1 VDNNLDSLVPRL
13 RRHST
18 SVFAEM
24 SMRARAV
31 GAINLGQGFPDVDG
45 PDALKEAAVRAI
57 EEGRGNQYPAP
68 HGIPELRQAIA
79 AHQKRF
85 YGIELDWETEVVV
98 TTGASEALQS
108 ALLALVD
115 VDDEVLIFEPWFDL
129 YEVGV
134 EMARGR
140 VVGVPS
146 LPATLRPDFDALRS
160 RITAKSKVIILNTP
174 HNPTGIVWNRAELE
188 QLAAIAIEHNLIVI
202 SDEAYEHL
210 WYDNDEHIA
219 IASLPGMHERTITIG
234 SAGKSFSFTG
244 WKVGWAS
251 GPRNLIAA
259 VRVVRQHLSYVSS
272 GPFQYAIAEGL
283 HFPDQ
288 YWNEFK
294 KSMQNKRDLFT
305 SGLTAIGFGIVPSQG
320 TYFLTTDVRPLG
332 FASGADFV
340 EASITKAGVV
350 AIPHSRLCQNPA
362 VGEPFVRWAYCK
374 QDEILQQAIT
384 NLQVF
389 AR

>member
-1 VDNNLDSLVPRL
+1 M

-45 PDALKEAAVRAI
+45 PDVLKEAAIRAI

-79 AHQKRF
+79 AHQLRF
-85 YGIELDWETEVVV
+85 YGIALDWETDVVV
-98 TTGASEALQS
+98 TTGASEALQA
-108 ALLALVD
+108 ALIALVD
-115 VDDEVLIFEPWFDL
+115 IEDEVLIFEPWFDL

-134 EMARGR
+134 EMARGK

-146 LPATLRPDFDALRS
+146 SSSDLRPDFDALRS
-160 RITAKSKVIILNTP
+160 RITSRSKVVILNTP
-174 HNPTGIVWNRAELE
+174 HNPTGIVWSREELE
-188 QLAAIAIEHNLIVI
+188 QLAAIAIQHNLIVI

-210 WYDNDEHIA
+210 WYDDAPHIA
-219 IASLPGMHERTITIG
+219 IASLPGMHDRTITIG

-251 GPRNLIAA
+251 GPANMISA

-288 YWNEFK
+288 YWSEFK

-305 SGLTAIGFGIVPSQG
+305 SGLADLGFGIIPSQG

-332 FASGADFV
+332 FKSGAEFV
-340 EASITKAGVV
+340 EASITSAGVV
-350 AIPHSRLCQNPA
+350 AIPHSRLCQNPE
-362 VGEPFVRWAYCK
+362 VGQPFVRWAYCK
-374 QDEILQQAIT
+374 QDEILQQAIK
-384 NLQVF
+384 NLQKL

>member
-1 VDNNLDSLVPRL
+1 VAFTPEILVKRMQ
-13 RRHST
+13 RHRT

-24 SMRARAV
+24 SLRAREV
-31 GAINLGQGFPDVDG
+31 NAINLGQGFPDVDG
-45 PDALKEAAVRAI
+45 PDVLKEAAIRAI

-85 YGIELDWETEVVV
+85 YGIDVDWQTEVVV
-98 TTGASEALQS
+98 ATGASEALQ
-108 ALLALVD
+108 AAFLALVD
-115 VDDEVLIFEPWFDL
+115 IDDEVLIFEPWFDI
-129 YEVGV
+129 YEIGV
-134 EMARGR
+134 ELARGK

-146 LPATLRPDFDALRS
+146 SADSLRPNFDALRA
-160 RITAKSKVIILNTP
+160 RITNKSKVVVLNTP
-174 HNPTGIVWNRAELE
+174 HNPSGIVWTREELQ
-188 QLAAIAIEHNLIVI
+188 QLADIAIEHNLIVI

-210 WYDNDEHIA
+210 VYDGVEHVA
-219 IASLPGMHERTITIG
+219 IASLDGMFERTVTIG

-251 GPRNLIAA
+251 GPASLISA

-288 YWNEFK
+288 HWREFTGE
-294 KSMQNKRDLFT
+294 MQAKRDLLT
-305 SGLTAIGFGIVPSQG
+305 SGLRTLGFGIVPSQG

-332 FASGADFV
+332 FSSGVDFV
-340 EASITKAGVV
+340 EKSLMQAGVV
-350 AIPHSRLCQNPA
+350 AIPHSRLCQNPE
-362 VGEPFVRWAYCK
+362 VGTPFVRWAYCK
-374 QDEILQQAIT
+374 KEDVLRAALA
-384 NLQVF
+384 NLEKLF
-389 AR
+389 D

>member
-1 VDNNLDSLVPRL
+1 MPFDSDALVPRM

-31 GAINLGQGFPDVDG
+31 GAVNLGQGFPDVDG
-45 PDALKEAAVRAI
+45 PDVLKEAAVKAI
-57 EEGRGNQYPAP
+57 LEGRGNQYPAP
-68 HGIPELRQAIA
+68 HGIPELRQAICS
-79 AHQKRF
+79 HQKRF
-85 YGIELDWETEVVV
+85 YDIALNWETDVVV
-98 TTGASEALQS
+98 TTGASEALQA

-115 VDDEVLIFEPWFDL
+115 VDDEVLIFEPWFDI

-134 EMARGR
+134 ELARGR

-146 LPATLRPDFDALRS
+146 SADSLRPDFDALKS
-160 RITAKSKVIILNTP
+160 RITSRSKVVILNTP
-174 HNPTGIVWNRAELE
+174 HNPSGIVWTLAELQE
-188 QLAAIAIEHNLIVI
+188 LAAIAIEHNLIVI

-210 WYDNDEHIA
+210 WFDDHRHIA
-219 IASLPGMHERTITIG
+219 IASLPGMFERTVTIG

-251 GPRNLIAA
+251 GPASLIGA

-294 KSMQNKRDLFT
+294 QSMQKKRDLFT
-305 SGLTAIGFGIVPSQG
+305 AGITELGFGVIPSEG

-332 FASGADFV
+332 FKSGLEFL
-340 EASITKAGVV
+340 EASVAVGVV

-374 QDEILQQAIT
+374 QDEILLRALT
-384 NLQVF
+384 NLKKLVK
-389 AR
+389 

>member
-1 VDNNLDSLVPRL
+1 
-13 RRHST
+13 
-18 SVFAEM
+18 
-24 SMRARAV
+24 MRARAV

-79 AHQKRF
+79 AHQKRY
-85 YGIELDWETEVVV
+85 YGIDLDWETEVVV

-115 VDDEVLIFEPWFDL
+115 VDDEVLIFEPWFDI

-146 LPATLRPDFDALRS
+146 TQSLRPDFEALRS
-160 RITAKSKVIILNTP
+160 RITSKSKVIVINTP
-174 HNPTGIVWNRAELE
+174 HNPTGIVWSLDELQE
-188 QLAAIAIEHNLIVI
+188 LATIAIENNLIVI

-210 WYDNDEHIA
+210 WFEEYRHRA
-219 IASLPGMHERTITIG
+219 IASLPGMFERTVTVG

-294 KSMQNKRDLFT
+294 NSMQNKRDLFT
-305 SGLTAIGFGIVPSQG
+305 LGLTELGFGIIPSQG

-332 FASGADFV
+332 FKSGAEFV

-350 AIPHSRLCQNPA
+350 AIPHSRLCQDPE

-374 QDEILQQAIT
+374 QDEILQQAIK